1 MSYKL
6 GLLLSM
12 VFLMSVLLLVGD
24 MTNLALV
31 KNGLDSVALTISYR
45 IAMDGYLS
53 KQCETLASTYSAKV
67 AYEEGELSTHR
78 IGDTVRFVV
87 YRDYSPLILSKDT
100 LTVAVHRSAVVGYYQ
115 R

>member
-12 VFLMSVLLLVGD
+12 VFLMSVLLLIGD
-24 MTNLALV
+24 MTNLALL

-45 IAMDGYLS
+45 IAQDGYLS
-53 KQCETLASTYSAKV
+53 PACEELAGKYSANV
-67 AYEEGELSTHR
+67 AYEEGEIASHR

-87 YRDYSPLILSKDT
+87 TREYAPLILSREPM
-100 LTVAVHRSAVVGYYQ
+100 TVAVHRSAVVGYYQ